1 MPGKRERRSALN
13 PAYESPQAGPDME
26 LFTDRRRPHRLEPH
40 EPLIFMA
47 LDILEDDHGQF
58 TIWGATASGASVLL
72 QVQGFRP
79 YLYVVAP
86 AAMPGSAP
94 ALDWFED
101 RGLRE
106 SFRAAVNRAIPP
118 DLRVAAVLACDR
130 RPLQYCRPADLGPA
144 ASPMLRLEFDP
155 GTSLRRA
162 APALARCL
170 ASPGLLEAGWNF
182 GAGTMFESEIGL
194 LQRFLADMP
203 VSGGAWLYVP
213 PAASPKAGAPAP
225 GYTLAQEDRRAAGF
239 DIEATAP
246 WQALTCLTPD
256 ATQLADAG
264 WSPFPP
270 GSAAAGSAAAR
281 AAAAAAVRGDL
292 PPLRVCTLST
302 LCAPA
307 DGADRVALPEKG
319 DPLVAIC
326 CLLTPLDGGAVQAKV
341 HESETEGAEAGVAKT
356 EGVEPPPSPSPSD
369 DGAEATQNGEES
381 EAGTGPAALLT
392 EAELAAGPR
401 RVGLPPAP
409 PGAAPPGSLVF
420 THSEAATA
428 ATMPDPASGARTL
441 VFRSEAAMLRA
452 FLAWLRAAD
461 PDLLAVF
468 DAGRTLG
475 ALGARCAALRVD
487 GGAAALGRAPPG
499 SSRSRPLRLKRITT
513 YSAAWV
519 RSQSRMSST
528 SNQETLRAEVDGR
541 VVVDVQRQVLTSQNL
556 STFTLTDCVQSL
568 LGGTLETLAPRE
580 VAALAAGDSAGLLR
594 LARYMA
600 TRARAVRALLLH
612 LATVPDMVEM
622 ARVTGLTL
630 GQVAYQAQMVRTHSL
645 LLRTAGRRGYVLPAR
660 LEAGQLQE
668 HTFILHPVENRTA
681 GLYTNPVA
689 ILDFASLYP
698 SIYRAHNLCY
708 TTLVHPEDR
717 GHFAEDQTTVTPTG
731 DVFVKPT
738 VRKGLLP
745 AILAA
750 LTVARAA
757 TRDQLKATTSEAQRA
772 VLDGRQKALKVTANA
787 LYGFTGAQTSPLQCI
802 PLADS
807 CLAYGAQACRRAL
820 DALESASRSGE
831 LGPIGCGARVIYGHT
846 DSLFAV
852 FPAASTPA
860 EAIEVGKRTAAI
872 VSAAFPDPMELKFE
886 RVCNPLLLI
895 HVNRYAGKTWERPDS
910 HPALMVKGLVS
921 MWRQAAPIVRT
932 TLHGVL
938 ERIIMRGDVESAIAF
953 VEEEVRRLLSGRVS
967 LHELIMTQ
975 GLWRITGEQVS
986 GAAAGDPAAAAEVRG
1001 PHASLAVRLV
1011 QRDPGRAFVLGE
1023 RLPYVLLAGAPKQ
1036 DDAAEDP
1043 ATAARSGARADYLLY
1058 WNNKLVRPLSEM
1070 LGHCMPPARVQ
1081 ALMQGAHTRVRVEEV
1096 GSRAAKPGGASLSPP
1111 TPSPRAKGRRQGAAA
1126 GARGGRQVGMTA
1138 FYAATAKCMGCKR
1151 TLPQTSGTAPAL
1163 CEICSRDPGIAA
1175 RVVLET
1181 TARQAEA
1188 ETLRARAGSTC
1199 RACDSATL
1207 TQPFLCENGACAVY
1221 FQRREA
1227 CIDLEALG
1235 DTWIRLRGSAAG

>member
-1 MPGKRERRSALN
+1 
-13 PAYESPQAGPDME
+13 
-26 LFTDRRRPHRLEPH
+26 
-40 EPLIFMA
+40 PLIFMA

-58 TIWGATASGASVLL
+58 TIWGASASGASVLL

-106 SFRAAVNRAIPP
+106 SFRAVVNRAIPP

-162 APALARCL
+162 APVLARCL

-239 DIEATAP
+239 DIDATAP

-270 GSAAAGSAAAR
+270 GSAAAGCAAAR

-356 EGVEPPPSPSPSD
+356 EGVEPPPSPSQSD
-369 DGAEATQNGEES
+369 DGAKAAQNGEES

-461 PDLLAVF
+461 PDLLAV
-468 DAGRTLG
+468 
-475 ALGARCAALRVD
+475 
-487 GGAAALGRAPPG
+487 
-499 SSRSRPLRLKRITT
+499 
-513 YSAAWV
+513 
-519 RSQSRMSST
+519 
-528 SNQETLRAEVDGR
+528 
-541 VVVDVQRQVLTSQNL
+541 
-556 STFTLTDCVQSL
+556 
-568 LGGTLETLAPRE
+568 
-580 VAALAAGDSAGLLR
+580 
-594 LARYMA
+594 
-600 TRARAVRALLLH
+600 
-612 LATVPDMVEM
+612 
-622 ARVTGLTL
+622 
-630 GQVAYQAQMVRTHSL
+630 L

-717 GHFAEDQTTVTPTG
+717 GLFAEDQTTVTPTG
-731 DVFVKPT
+731 DVFVKPA

-757 TRDQLKATTSEAQRA
+757 TRDQLKAATSEAQRA

-831 LGPIGCGARVIYGHT
+831 LGPIGRGARVIYGHT
-846 DSLFAV
+846 DSLCEGGFAV

-910 HPALMVKGLVS
+910 QPALMGLVS

-986 GAAAGDPAAAAEVRG
+986 SAAAGDPAAAAEVRG

-1043 ATAARSGARADYLLY
+1043 VMAVRSGTRADYLLY

-1096 GSRAAKPGGASLSPP
+1096 GSRVAKPGGASLSPP
-1111 TPSPRAKGRRQGAAA
+1111 TPSPRAKGRRQG
-1126 GARGGRQVGMTA
+1126 GRQVGMTA
-1138 FYAATAKCMGCKR
+1138 FYAATAKCIGCKR

-1163 CEICSRDPGIAA
+1163 CEICSRQAGATHPHVHACRGLQRCRVGFAASALHWPAMKNSGSPFPKTHSWIIACLPPQQVRLTAAPPLGRHRDPGIAA

-1188 ETLRARAGSTC
+1188 EALRARAGSIC

-1207 TQPFLCENGACAVY
+1207 TQPFLCENGACAIY

-1235 DTWIRLRGSAAG
+1235 ETWVRLRGGAAG

>member
-1 MPGKRERRSALN
+1 
-13 PAYESPQAGPDME
+13 
-26 LFTDRRRPHRLEPH
+26 
-40 EPLIFMA
+40 MA

-58 TIWGATASGASVLL
+58 TIWGASASGASVLL

-106 SFRAAVNRAIPP
+106 SFRAVVNRAIPP

-162 APALARCL
+162 APVLARCL

-239 DIEATAP
+239 DIDATAP

-270 GSAAAGSAAAR
+270 GSAAAGY
-281 AAAAAAVRGDL
+281 
-292 PPLRVCTLST
+292 
-302 LCAPA
+302 
-307 DGADRVALPEKG
+307 
-319 DPLVAIC
+319 
-326 CLLTPLDGGAVQAKV
+326 
-341 HESETEGAEAGVAKT
+341 
-356 EGVEPPPSPSPSD
+356 
-369 DGAEATQNGEES
+369 
-381 EAGTGPAALLT
+381 
-392 EAELAAGPR
+392 
-401 RVGLPPAP
+401 
-409 PGAAPPGSLVF
+409 
-420 THSEAATA
+420 
-428 ATMPDPASGARTL
+428 PASGARTL

-580 VAALAAGDSAGLLR
+580 VAALAAGDGAGLLR

-717 GHFAEDQTTVTPTG
+717 GLFAEDQTTVTPTG
-731 DVFVKPT
+731 DVFVKPA

-757 TRDQLKATTSEAQRA
+757 TRDQLKAATSEAQRA

-831 LGPIGCGARVIYGHT
+831 LGPIGRGARVIYGHT
-846 DSLFAV
+846 DSLCEGGFAV

-910 HPALMVKGLVS
+910 QPALMGLVS

-986 GAAAGDPAAAAEVRG
+986 SAAAGDPAAAAEVRG

-1043 ATAARSGARADYLLY
+1043 VMAVRSGTRADYLLY

-1096 GSRAAKPGGASLSPP
+1096 GSRVAKPGGASLSPP
-1111 TPSPRAKGRRQGAAA
+1111 TPSPRAKGRRQG
-1126 GARGGRQVGMTA
+1126 GRQVGMTA
-1138 FYAATAKCMGCKR
+1138 FYAATAKCIGCKR

-1163 CEICSRDPGIAA
+1163 CEICSRQAGATHPHVHACRGLQRCRVGFAASALHWPAMKNSGSPFPKTHSWIIACLPPQQVRLTAAPPLGRHRDPGIAA

-1188 ETLRARAGSTC
+1188 EALRARAGSIC

-1207 TQPFLCENGACAVY
+1207 TQPFLCENGACAIY

-1235 DTWIRLRGSAAG
+1235 ETWVRLRGGAAG